1 MEQRLTLISD
11 PTDEFAQNQNNSF
24 KMRIPNGLRL
34 EGKGWHVALLS
45 LTLPNS
51 DGQTNPLISGH
62 DKTIAKAF
70 WSMLHFQGAT
80 GKPRDIIMRYTYTT
94 VIKEPHV
101 KTASDGIAFWRNMVQ
116 DMEDD
121 VLTRTLKKK
130 RARQTGSD
138 PNPSVF
144 VKESMCPSFYWDG
157 EHLILRTRGMDVSN
171 GRAVNTSLY
180 SYFDMAYEVA
190 LQWGFVRLDAR
201 GKVTIGP
208 NLRLTVYQDE
218 ITSSYPR
225 RVNSLAIPGISTL
238 NGPALQGRRHLDLP
252 RSPLQAAKGSSVYDV
267 LWYYT
272 KGSEK
277 WVRLTGHVEW
287 HFTNLRDTYQTIH
300 RHKGKAVMV
309 YTDLQESNMVGS
321 VQAQLL
327 RQLVV
332 RQGGQEGHSYAEPV
346 HLEWIPVTTRQTDS
360 VEVQLADV
368 DGKLLT
374 LPMGK
379 TLLTVALKQ
388 MV

>member
-11 PTDEFAQNQNNSF
+11 PTDEFAQNKNNSF

-62 DKTIAKAF
+62 DKTIAKSF

-80 GKPRDIIMRYTYTT
+80 GKHRDIIMRYTYTT

-101 KTASDGIAFWRNMVQ
+101 ITAADGIAYWRNMVQ
-116 DMEDD
+116 TVEED
-121 VLTRTLKKK
+121 VLTRTLLKK

-144 VKESMCPSFYWDG
+144 VKESMCPSFYWEG
-157 EHLILRTRGMDVSN
+157 EDLILRQRGTDVSN

-190 LQWGFVRLDAR
+190 LQWGFVRVDTS
-201 GKVTIGP
+201 GKVKIGP
-208 NLRLTVYQDE
+208 NLRMNVFPDE
-218 ITSSYPR
+218 ITSLSPLR
-225 RVNSLAIPGISTL
+225 TDDFSLPGVPVL
-238 NGPALQGRRHLDLP
+238 NGPALRGRRHLDMP
-252 RSPLQAAKGSSVYDV
+252 RSPLTAGKGSTVYDV

-277 WVRLTGHVEW
+277 WVRLSGYVEW
-287 HFTNLRDTYQTIH
+287 HFTNLKDTYNTIH

-309 YTDLQESNMVGS
+309 YTDLQESNMVGN
-321 VQAQLL
+321 VKAQLL
-327 RQLVV
+327 CQLVV
-332 RQGGQEGHSYAEPV
+332 RQGEQEGHTYAEPR
-346 HLEWIPVTTRQTDS
+346 HLEWIPVSTRQTDS

-374 LPMGK
+374 MPMGK
-379 TLLTVALKQ
+379 TLVTVALKQ